1 MLTPKQETF
10 AAELAKGKTQA
21 EAYRIAFPASTKWQ
35 DSTVYKRASELAGN
49 GEVLGRVRELT
60 TKAAAANEVT
70 VERVIREIARLAF
83 FDIRKLVDVDGR
95 PKPLQEL
102 DDDTAAAIA
111 GLDVARVGNAEFGVG
126 EVLKFKIADKNS
138 ALDKLAKHLQMFTEK
153 IDVTNSDGSM
163 KPTAAEMQS
172 AVLAA
177 LRRKHASG

>member
-21 EAYRIAFPASTKWQ
+21 EAYRIAFPESLKWKDESIWQ
-35 DSTVYKRASELAGN
+35 RASKLAAD
-49 GEVLGRVRELT
+49 VKVQSRFLELT
-60 TKAAAANEVT
+60 TKAATVNEVT

-83 FDIRKLVDVDGR
+83 FDIRKLVDAEGR

-102 DDDTAAAIA
+102 DDDTAAAIS
-111 GLDVARVGNAEFGVG
+111 GLEVARVGNAVIGEG

-138 ALDKLAKHLQMFTEK
+138 ALEKLAKHLQMFTEK

-163 KPTAAEMQS
+163 KPSQAEMQS